1 LIIII
6 FGLIMGLDYEK
17 YLINYDYIKNQII
30 LYSKEYNINLLFS
43 KVEIRYVILDN
54 SLHFLFVVIEKE
66 KQIIKISDLFPE
78 QYSNNCFKIKFKQ
91 EHLFDSSIIE
101 VVEGYNFLENNLSD
115 TDIYQIEYLIREYNL
130 LLTAK
135 INTENPDCNLIDK
148 IKSVKKLLTSFY

>member
-1 LIIII
+1 MDLV
-6 FGLIMGLDYEK
+6 YEK

-30 LYSKEYNINLLFS
+30 LCSKEYNINLLFS

-54 SLHFLFVVIEKE
+54 SLYFLFVVIEKE

-91 EHLFDSSIIE
+91 EQLFDSSIIE

-115 TDIYQIEYLIREYNL
+115 FDIYQIEYLIREYNL

-135 INTENPDCNLIDK
+135 INIENPDCNLIDK